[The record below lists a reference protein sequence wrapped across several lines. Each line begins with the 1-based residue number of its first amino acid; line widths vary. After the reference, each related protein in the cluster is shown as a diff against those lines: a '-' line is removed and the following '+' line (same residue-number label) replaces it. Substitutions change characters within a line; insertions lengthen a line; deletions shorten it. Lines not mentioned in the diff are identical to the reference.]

1 MFQLPQLNEPAELA
15 SVKCPQ
21 CKEVT
26 PTEWIRISPEWIEG
40 PSTDV
45 TTVIPNPMDLLKLT
59 KRLSLCTNCGNMRLT
74 N

>member
-15 SVKCPQ
+15 SVKCPH

-26 PTEWIRISPEWIEG
+26 PTEWIKVQPDW
-40 PSTDV
+40 V
-45 TTVIPNPMDLLKLT
+45 TTTDDPFNDGPDYIEILTLT
-59 KRLSLCTNCGNMRLT
+59 KRLSLCTKCGNMRLT